1 MEGKIAIFWGVIL
14 ENPKVWIRFVTDNR
28 ELCEILSTMRQIV
41 IFLVLICNYA
51 VGQIPNDYDYPL
63 AKRLKGVS
71 RVINKNRTNSKW
83 IESFDSSGYMIES
96 ISYYR
101 RKIRSH
107 VKFEYKFEG
116 NNLSIVSSYSDVEKF
131 ITEYYFGENEV
142 TIDSLVRY
150 SAKDSVPFEKCD
162 SFSYQNG
169 RLMAFRF
176 TQSARIGWFKFDY
189 DSLGRLKFINDE
201 KSGSNRTFIYDINGH
216 LLQRITKG
224 HEVSGSFIGV
234 PIWSKDERNKYC
246 EVYEDF
252 DKKGN
257 WRKMNYLTSTK
268 KIPGIKRKIK
278 YNK

>member
-1 MEGKIAIFWGVIL
+1 MARI
-14 ENPKVWIRFVTDNR
+14 N
-28 ELCEILSTMRQIV
+28 ELCEIPSAMRQIV
-41 IFLVLICNYA
+41 FYLVLICNFA

-71 RVINKNRTNSKW
+71 RVINKNRPNSKW

-116 NNLSIVSSYSDVEKF
+116 NNLSIVSSYSDGGKF
-131 ITEYYFGENEV
+131 ITKYYFRENKM

-176 TQSARIGWFKFDY
+176 TQSTRIGWFKFDY
-189 DSLGRLKFINDE
+189 DSLSRLKFINDE
-201 KSGSNRTFIYDINGH
+201 KSGSDRTFIYDINGH
-216 LLQRITKG
+216 LHQRITKG
-224 HEVSGSFIGV
+224 HEESGSFDGV
-234 PIWSKDERNKYC
+234 PIWNEDERNKYC

-252 DKKGN
+252 DKNGN
-257 WRKMNYLTSTK
+257 WRKMYYLTSTK
-268 KIPGIKRKIK
+268 KIPGIKRKIVYDK
-278 YNK
+278 